1 MQIQNMGF
9 DRNFFWTAL
18 LSKAPL
24 GLEGGAADGQTEEVA
39 VTVVLTV
46 CQGPPMRFSPLL
58 P

>member
-1 MQIQNMGF
+1 MGF

-46 CQGPPMRFSPLL
+46 CQGPPTHFSPVL